1 MIDNSV
7 VLSWCLDDEEHPLA
21 DHAMRLTVDR
31 GAVVPQLWWYEVRNA
46 LAVNERR
53 GRLTAQQSRA
63 TLADL
68 SAMRFLLD
76 FDHDGGVVMELARHH
91 GLSVYDAAYLEVAL
105 RRSVPLATLDTRLRA
120 AATAAEVPLLG
131 PDVPT

>member
-7 VLSWCLDDEEHPLA
+7 VLSWCLDDEEHPSA

-46 LAVNERR
+46 LTVNERR
-53 GRLTAQQSRA
+53 GRLTAEQSRA
-63 TLADL
+63 TLSNL
-68 SAMRFLLD
+68 SAMRFVLD
-76 FDHDGGVVMELARHH
+76 FDHDGSVVMELARHH

-105 RRSVPLATLDTRLRA
+105 RRSVPLATLDTRLQA
-120 AATAAEVPLLG
+120 AATAAEVPVLG
-131 PDVPT
+131 PAP